1 MRGRIRTLAKYAL
14 ALIPVLVVILLL
26 EAAYRFAMFDPY
38 GPELRAYNSVEDLA
52 TKIPAR
58 TVLVM
63 GDSMTAG
70 ARSYP
75 ALMRGA
81 IPDLRV
87 INAGIPGSG
96 ILQANIVAAKR
107 FREFDPDVFLY
118 QITVGNDLL
127 NLRYPI
133 HWRKVSFAR
142 NVYWSVVHRLRLIEY
157 LNYRSGQLAFSI
169 RHREFLRDRAAG
181 GPPEPR
187 SCGYDPDE
195 FDPLEYTKRIRI
207 YFQADP
213 GYLEDQVLVRA
224 SRERDFERLLDGL
237 QRLLGHCDPE
247 SCRSFLLLVPAP
259 PQVDPAYLDRFRRIG
274 ARFGDPA
281 QLQQTEYPF
290 LRRLREALAGS
301 GQGHVTLLNPID
313 ALREAEQRGNP
324 VFFLHDD
331 HLNDCGQDVLAKVVS
346 AAVAG
351 GGIEP

>member
-1 MRGRIRTLAKYAL
+1 
-14 ALIPVLVVILLL
+14 VVILLL

-237 QRLLGHCDPE
+237 QRLLRHCDPE
-247 SCRSFLLLVPAP
+247 SCRSFLLLVPDVRA
-259 PQVDPAYLDRFRRIG
+259 VHSGPAVGGGKGRGEWGDSHTRWIATDGTLRRSYVR
-274 ARFGDPA
+274 AFTPA
-281 QLQQTEYPF
+281 QL
-290 LRRLREALAGS
+290 
-301 GQGHVTLLNPID
+301 
-313 ALREAEQRGNP
+313 EAE
-324 VFFLHDD
+324 
-331 HLNDCGQDVLAKVVS
+331 VV
-346 AAVAG
+346 VAG
-351 GGIEP
+351 FRLVEWQAGHGLLRPLV